1 MTLPETREEAKKLGV
16 EFKNS
21 DTKAQ
26 VQKKID
32 DFKLN
37 QQLKKGNVS
46 DEQIKI
52 WKKKHKE
59 VTQIFVKISEDD
71 TAYGYLKK
79 PSRDHK
85 AIAVSMYA
93 QHQLMETGEFLLDN
107 CWLGGD
113 DRLLNDED
121 ARQSASIQ
129 ARNIV
134 NFLEGG
140 SQRM

>member
-16 EFKNS
+16 DFKNS
-21 DTKAQ
+21 DTKADI
-26 VQKKID
+26 QKKID
-32 DFKLN
+32 AYKLN

-46 DEQIKI
+46 DEQIKL

-59 VTQIFVKISEDD
+59 VTQIFVKISEEDI
-71 TAYGYLKK
+71 AYGYLKK

-134 NFLEGG
+134 NFLVGG